1 MDTKTAYRIIER
13 RRIITLLLYMITVLM
28 FVFSIVS
35 FFLFRERTFICIV
48 FSLLFYA
55 LVVLRADRVYSR
67 TFVRMN
73 LLVGTGR
80 LFDECIYQKR
90 GGVTRDD
97 IKKSGML
104 PTVEKEGNDVVS
116 GPTLHLRKGKTEILS
131 SSILSYYP
139 LPKGADRH
147 KIALLKGMW
156 FSSVVALDGD
166 IAIVRE
172 GAIHSSRERD
182 FFLKQNLEDKS
193 NLLSDDWDGFH
204 LYSSSLSDSDLRL
217 FLKRVKSISGS
228 VTFST
233 LRVHDGRIYL
243 FVAGRNLLQDY
254 PVYKGPSMELIEKNR
269 LPETVMLLSL
279 VSSYSR

>member
-1 MDTKTAYRIIER
+1 MDTKTAYRMIER
-13 RRIITLLLYMITVLM
+13 RRLIALLLYIIVVLM
-28 FVFSIVS
+28 FVLSIVS

-48 FSLLFYA
+48 FSLIFYA
-55 LVVLRADRVYSR
+55 LVVLRADRLYSR

-80 LFDECIYQKR
+80 LFDECTYQKK
-90 GGVTRDD
+90 GGVCRDD
-97 IKKSGML
+97 IKESRML

-116 GPTLHLRKGKTEILS
+116 GPTLHLKKGKIEILS

-156 FSSVVALDGD
+156 ISSSIAMNGD
-166 IAIVRE
+166 IEIVRE
-172 GAIHSSRERD
+172 GAIHSSIERN
-182 FFLKQNLEDKS
+182 FFLKQNLDDKS
-193 NLLSDDWDGFH
+193 ELLSDGWDSYH
-204 LYSSSLSDSDLRL
+204 LYSSSLSDNELKL
-217 FLKRVKSISGS
+217 FLKRVKSVFKY

-233 LRVHDGRIYL
+233 MRVHDGKVYL

-254 PVYKGPSMELIEKNR
+254 PVYKGPSMDLIEKNR
-269 LPETVMLLSL
+269 LPETVMLSSL
-279 VSSYSR
+279 VSLYSH